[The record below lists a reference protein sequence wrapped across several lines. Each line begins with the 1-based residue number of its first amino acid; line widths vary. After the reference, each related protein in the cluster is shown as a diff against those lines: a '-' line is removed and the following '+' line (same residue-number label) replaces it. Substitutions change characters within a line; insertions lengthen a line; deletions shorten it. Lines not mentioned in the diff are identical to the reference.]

1 MSVRDGSVERQWVRY
16 TYIVID
22 IGVCTEIYIVIHDDI
37 IHSDIIHSD
46 IIHSDI
52 IHSDI
57 IHTVDSCFDV
67 RMQSHI
73 PELLCVC

>member
-37 IHSDIIHSD
+37 IHSDIIH
-46 IIHSDI
+46 
-52 IHSDI
+52 
-57 IHTVDSCFDV
+57 TVDSCFDV